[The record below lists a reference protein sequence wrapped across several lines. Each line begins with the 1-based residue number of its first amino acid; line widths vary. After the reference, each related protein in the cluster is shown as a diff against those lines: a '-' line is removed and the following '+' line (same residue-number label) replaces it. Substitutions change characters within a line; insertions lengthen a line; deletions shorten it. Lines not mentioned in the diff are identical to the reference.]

1 MTGKRMSRAAMRLG
15 FLFACLSLAAAAW
28 LTGFD
33 KEIGRQ
39 AVWLAALPAL
49 WFGSYRFFLET
60 DRRMKTCFGL
70 LGALF
75 MMALA
80 LGARLSVSGDTG
92 WSGLAAGLLFAL
104 CAGPAA
110 AEGFLLLYRGFMR
123 LSARMALDAKKAFWL
138 AFGVIF
144 LCWLPIIIAYFPG
157 ITGYDMDFQ
166 MDQLRRGVY
175 SSHHP
180 LLHTLFIGLFWKLGA
195 LLGNESAGYGAH
207 TVAQAVL
214 LAASVAYALR
224 WLCARGCHK
233 GLWYALLA
241 YFALSPQ
248 HAILAVSGTKDVL
261 FAAAMLVS
269 VVELCRLLGEPER
282 RARKGVLAWDA
293 AVIALAGLLRNNAIY
308 SLALALLISAVFFRR
323 RLGRRVLCVMLAGVL
338 AAAGGT
344 AVLEKATRASS
355 VSVREMLSIPC
366 QQLARVYDKYG
377 LDVPVGYEI
386 REVLPDAEN
395 YAPDRADFTKRSA
408 KVTTPDRLMRFLKL
422 WAREAVHYP
431 IEYID
436 AFLYNT
442 RGYWDMQDVSF
453 ATTYDEVPGSPV
465 GCLVLGHNSVTGI
478 QRWHALPG
486 LEALCRELFTLNGYQ
501 RFPALWMLL
510 HPALYTWL
518 LGFVL
523 AWAVWRRRREI
534 LLPACVLLAYLL
546 TLLIGPCALIRYQYD
561 LMLSAPILLGFSWVL
576 EKRELPAE

>member
-1 MTGKRMSRAAMRLG
+1 MAAKRMSHAAMWLSA
-15 FLFACLSLAAAAW
+15 LCACLSLAAAAW

-33 KEIGRQ
+33 REVGRQ

-49 WFGSYRFFLET
+49 WAGGYRFFRET
-60 DRRMKTCFGL
+60 DRRMQTCFGL

-75 MMALA
+75 MLALA
-80 LGARLSVSGDTG
+80 LGARLSANGDTG
-92 WSGLAAGLLFAL
+92 WNGLAAALLFAL
-104 CAGPAA
+104 CSGPAA
-110 AEGFLLLYRGFMR
+110 AEGFVLLYKGFMR
-123 LSARMALDAKKAFWL
+123 LSARMALGAKKAFWL
-138 AFGVIF
+138 AFGVIL
-144 LCWLPIIIAYFPG
+144 LCWLPVIIAYFPG

-166 MDQLRRGVY
+166 MAQLREGAY

-207 TVAQAVL
+207 TVVQAVL
-214 LAASVAYALR
+214 LAASIAYALR
-224 WLCARGCHK
+224 WLNALGCHK
-233 GLWYALLA
+233 GFWYALLA

-248 HAILAVSGTKDVL
+248 HAILAMSGTKDVL
-261 FAAAMLVS
+261 FAAAMLVC

-293 AVIALAGLLRNNAIY
+293 AVIALTGLLRNNAVY
-308 SLALALLISAVFFRR
+308 SLALLLLVSAIFFRR
-323 RLGRRVLCVMLAGVL
+323 RLGRRVLCVMLAGML
-338 AAAGGT
+338 AAVGGA

-366 QQLARVYDKYG
+366 QQLARVYDKHG

-386 REVLPDAEN
+386 REILPDAEN

-422 WAREAVHYP
+422 WAREALHYP

-465 GCLVLGHNSVTGI
+465 GCLVLGHNPVTGI
-478 QRWHALPG
+478 RRWHALPEV
-486 LEALCRELFTLNGYQ
+486 EALCRELFTLNGYQ
-501 RFPALWMLL
+501 RFPVLWMLM
-510 HPALYTWL
+510 HPALYTWM

-523 AWAVWRRRREI
+523 AWAVWQRRREV

-561 LMLSAPILLGFSWVL
+561 LMLSAPILLGALWVRQ
-576 EKRELPAE
+576 KRELQAE